1 LSTRFLPKFLELR
14 KVTFGAN
21 QNKCSFEIKSQ
32 FQTLGRSHSSAL
44 LLSLSSGPSPT
55 CQRPTLSAGPSCQS
69 PLSVSVPPVSSL
81 LTLCHTPH
89 TPSCRRSHQG
99 YLATQETHLSFQRQG
114 QYHPHRPLFLGN
126 ISYAHGDLVH
136 MCTNRILALDSSS
149 NFLWQKGFFCKITW
163 YTNGELQKG
172 LFKELSQE
180 IR

>member
-1 LSTRFLPKFLELR
+1 LELR

-44 LLSLSSGPSPT
+44 LLSLSSGLSPT

-149 NFLWQKGFFCKITW
+149 NFLWQKGFFAKLHGTPMGSCRRVCLK
-163 YTNGELQKG
+163 NCHKKLDK
-172 LFKELSQE
+172 
-180 IR
+180 